1 MSDRRLANAIFVL
14 AFQLKGL
21 LVIEETR
28 IPVFEVRRKVSH
40 CYAFNNHRA
49 LPVWPLNIAHQKL
62 KSTTQTLIMQPIFVS
77 PAQEDQERQK

>member
-28 IPVFEVRRKVSH
+28 IPVFEVRRKVSLL
-40 CYAFNNHRA
+40 CF
-49 LPVWPLNIAHQKL
+49 
-62 KSTTQTLIMQPIFVS
+62 
-77 PAQEDQERQK
+77 